1 MTDEEIQRNELGQ
14 FTKRPST
21 TVPFTKENAAE
32 MQKRGVAAKL
42 ERQRVANESAMVTAI
57 EYDQALTDLSPEQ
70 GAALIVAKQTIKAIS
85 PDLPGST
92 GAARFVMQE
101 TGRSQERQTFQ
112 AGRTQGQVDMA
123 ALLVAALGMEQ
134 DTRAVDA
141 EWQEKTPHIGGVEL
155 GEGGG

>member
-1 MTDEEIQRNELGQ
+1 MSEEIQRNELGQ
-14 FTKRPST
+14 FTKKPDAAYTFDS
-21 TVPFTKENAAE
+21 ENGLE
-32 MQKRGVAAKL
+32 NQKKGVLAKL
-42 ERQRVANESAMVTAI
+42 DNQRQANEAAMVTAI

-85 PDLPGST
+85 PDQPGST

-141 EWQEKTPHIGGVEL
+141 EWQEKTPHIGGAEL